1 VQVSNANGWGTIL
14 HHFDLPEEFPQMQAN
29 NSSSVALMLSQY
41 YMVILH
47 PFEELYK
54 KNIQEQQKKAQMPPR
69 SGGMPGNSFPG
80 SNGLARPTSGIP
92 NMEQPGA
99 RQMNA
104 NGLMPQNLPSAN
116 SSTQYSQMHNQ
127 QRPVSTQGLH
137 QISAPDSHSSVPH
150 PELDSLASVVDA
162 NLLDQDMLGIKRK
175 HDQDE
180 RETKRAR
187 QKTGKLE
194 WFTRLFFLLTPHL

>member
-1 VQVSNANGWGTIL
+1 
-14 HHFDLPEEFPQMQAN
+14 MQAN
-29 NSSSVALMLSQY
+29 NSASVALMLSQY

-54 KNIQEQQKKAQMPPR
+54 KNIHEQQKKAQIPPR
-69 SGGMPGNSFPG
+69 PGSMPGNSFPG
-80 SNGLARPTSGIP
+80 SNGLGRPTPGIP
-92 NMEQPGA
+92 NMEQPGV

-104 NGLMPQNLPSAN
+104 NGLMPQNISSVN

-127 QRPVSTQGLH
+127 HRPTQGLH
-137 QISAPDSHSSVPH
+137 QISAPDSHSSLPH
-150 PELDSLASVVDA
+150 PELDSLASVADS

-187 QKTGKLE
+187 QKTGKFYSVILSSYS
-194 WFTRLFFLLTPHL
+194 RS

>member
-1 VQVSNANGWGTIL
+1 MFDTGSKNEQVSNANGWGSIL

-29 NSSSVALMLSQY
+29 NSASVALMLSQY

-54 KNIQEQQKKAQMPPR
+54 KNLQEQQKKAQIPQR
-69 SGGMPGNSFPG
+69 QGGLSGNSFPG
-80 SNGLARPTSGIP
+80 VGRPAPGMP
-92 NMEQPGA
+92 NMEQLGV

-104 NGLMPQNLPSAN
+104 NGLMPQNISSAN
-116 SSTQYSQMHNQ
+116 SSMQYSQLQNQ
-127 QRPVSTQGLH
+127 ARPPSTQSLH
-137 QISAPDSHSSVPH
+137 QISAPESHSSLPH
-150 PELDSLASVVDA
+150 PELESLAPTVDS
-162 NLLDQDMLGIKRK
+162 NLLDQDVLGIKRK

-187 QKTGKLE
+187 QKTGKHK
-194 WFTRLFFLLTPHL
+194 W